1 MNRYA
6 PAAMILLLVLG
17 GAIGLARDD
26 RETAVK
32 GRVIEFTEVDGFDQL
47 TIARKDGSRMA
58 VRLGRAGTCRNAV
71 TAGDRVRIR
80 LAGDCPAG
88 GVPQARGMRVRRT
101 GASYEFRNGTAA
113 MTGHRDQDRLRDGS
127 CTGAGGR
134 GSGRGAGG
142 GGGGGARGGTGG
154 GGSRGGGR

>member
-6 PAAMILLLVLG
+6 PAAMILLLVLTG
-17 GAIGLARDD
+17 TVGLALDD
-26 RETAVK
+26 RDTAVK
-32 GRVIEFTEVDGFDQL
+32 GRVIELAEVDGFDQL
-47 TIARKDGSRMA
+47 TIARNDGSRMA
-58 VRLGRAGTCRNAV
+58 IRLGRAGTCSNAV

-101 GASYEFRNGTAA
+101 GASYEFRNGTAS
-113 MTGHRDQDRLRDGS
+113 MTGQRNQDRLRDGS

-134 GSGRGAGG
+134 GSGRGDGG
-142 GGGGGARGGTGG
+142 GGGGGARGGGG